1 MERLVLD
8 NGLKSFEI
16 ADNDGNVRGVITFNP
31 SDFGFVDRSKKL
43 MNEINEYVDTL
54 PDDMNEDMLIEIDKI
69 VKEKINVLFGSDVS
83 TVIFGNTNCL
93 SFSDGK
99 PLFHKALEALI
110 PVVTKAIKSEMKAG
124 ADSIEKYTEG
134 IK

>member
-31 SDFGFVDRSKKL
+31 SDFGFIERSKKL
-43 MNEINEYVDTL
+43 QAEIMEYTESIPEKATEDIMNEMDKVIRDK
-54 PDDMNEDMLIEIDKI
+54 IDKLFAS
-69 VKEKINVLFGSDVS
+69 NVSD
-83 TVIFGNTNCL
+83 VIFGKINCL
-93 SFSDGK
+93 SFVDGI
-99 PLFHKALEALI
+99 PLAKKALDTI
-110 PVVTKAIKSEMKAG
+110 FPVIGKAINAEMKAG
-124 ADSIEKYTEG
+124 ADSIEKYMKG